1 MKKIYYIL
9 FVMLTMSFTFTACNE
24 DDPFSTAT
32 ADDAPRILDPIFPD
46 RENGKLPVIATI
58 NRDANLTIKLTVTPA
73 DHTVVSWQID
83 GNEVETGTLLDIN
96 LKAGTYGF
104 KVIVSPKELTLPDD
118 NRSTYREGIVQVNPL
133 PNDPW
138 ATEIGFERII
148 APGTT
153 ARLYGNN
160 LDKVKSIVVA
170 GKTITNVTYV
180 ESESGNYI
188 EYAVP
193 TDLAEGEH
201 RVILVDAGG
210 NEFGGNMVT
219 VSKAALITSGADR
232 TNANREW
239 VMIGVNLDQIGSLTF
254 AGQTFTEFTR
264 QTTTEIVIL
273 CPGLNDGEY
282 KLSGKTKS
290 GENVQFY
297 NSNGIFT
304 EQTVTVSS
312 ETALWQG
319 YHYVSWDLPDGDPNK
334 TFNLIGKDVFATI
347 TAGAVLKIHYSVAS
361 GDEYHQL
368 RTTTGWWADL
378 PGTSVIEFSED
389 GVKEVQ
395 LTQEILD
402 KIQTE
407 DGFLCVGHGYYVDMI
422 TVQ

>member
-9 FVMLTMSFTFTACNE
+9 LTMLAMSFSFTACSDE
-24 DDPFSTAT
+24 DPFSTVT
-32 ADDAPRILDPIFPD
+32 ADDTPRILDPVFPD
-46 RENGKLPVIATI
+46 RENGKLPIIATI

-73 DHTVVSWQID
+73 DHTVISWRID

-104 KVIVSPKELTLPDD
+104 KVIVSPNTITPPEEDK
-118 NRSTYREGIVQVNPL
+118 STYREGIVQVNPL
-133 PNDPW
+133 PDDPW
-138 ATEIGFERII
+138 ATEAGFERII

-160 LDKVKSIVVA
+160 LDKVKSIVIA
-170 GKTITNVTYV
+170 GKTITGITYT

-193 TDLAEGEH
+193 TDLPEGEH
-201 RVILVDAGG
+201 RVILVDTGG
-210 NEFGGNMVT
+210 NEFGGNSVK

-239 VMIGVNLDQIGSLTF
+239 VMTGLNLDRIASLTF
-254 AGQTFTEFTR
+254 AGTTFSEFIR
-264 QTTTEIVIL
+264 QTATEIVIT
-273 CPGLNDGEY
+273 CPALDDGEY
-282 KLSGKTKS
+282 KLTGRTKS

-297 NSNGIFT
+297 NPDGIII
-304 EQTVTVSS
+304 EQTVVVSS
-312 ETALWQG
+312 ETVLWKG
-319 YHYVSWDLPDGDPNK
+319 HHYVSWDLPDSDPNK
-334 TFNLIGKDVFATI
+334 TFNLIGKDVFAGI
-347 TAGAVLKIHYSVAS
+347 SAGAILNIHYSAAS

-395 LTQEILD
+395 LTQEVLD
-402 KIQTE
+402 KIQAE